1 MYDMVIGGGGLELA
15 RPHTIKKFELV
26 EKYVESWAPKL
37 LNHNNCTRIV
47 YIDCMCNSGVYQN
60 IEGSVVLGTALRV
73 ANYLAKIMLDY
84 PTKKA
89 TLFFRD
95 ICPKKVSLLKSHLP
109 PTTANF
115 SISIEC
121 GDGNRFLKSSNVHR
135 EKNSSYLVFYDPYEA
150 AIDWSAL
157 NPFLL
162 GWGEVIINHMISDS
176 VRAIPQVKSE
186 RAKNKY
192 EQTYL
197 ATLENLISVG
207 EDKELYEKRIHEVMM
222 SLRGS
227 SAGGYYIASFP
238 FFNSKNALLYHLI
251 HGSRSRVGF
260 NLFKKTAWK
269 TFGGKSSCKNVR
281 SKGAQLQLD
290 FDDTGIPTI
299 STDEECYSLWDIA
312 NYLYGTF
319 RGKADVPVNVV
330 WDALNHHP
338 VFPESGF
345 RRDIKRILEEDFK
358 AHRTTKTIS
367 FC

>member
-1 MYDMVIGGGGLELA
+1 
-15 RPHTIKKFELV
+15 
-26 EKYVESWAPKL
+26 
-37 LNHNNCTRIV
+37 
-47 YIDCMCNSGVYQN
+47 MCNSGVYQN

-84 PTKKA
+84 PNKKA

-95 ICPKKVSLLKSHLP
+95 ICPKKVSLLKSLLP
-109 PTTANF
+109 PTTDNF

-121 GDGNRFLKSSNVHR
+121 GDGDSFLKSSNVHR
-135 EKNSSYLVFYDPYEA
+135 EKDSSYLVFYDPYEA

-207 EDKELYEKRIHEVMM
+207 EDKNFMKTNRRGYM
-222 SLRGS
+222 SRAL

-238 FFNSKNALLYHLI
+238 FFNSKNVLLYHLI
-251 HGSRSRVGF
+251 HGSRSCVGF
-260 NLFKKTAWK
+260 NLFKTTAWK

-345 RRDIKRILEEDFK
+345 RRDITRILEGFK

-367 FC
+367 FVNKQRWKQDEEGKRIHSESQCFTRLKWNMETTP

>member
-1 MYDMVIGGGGLELA
+1 
-15 RPHTIKKFELV
+15 
-26 EKYVESWAPKL
+26 
-37 LNHNNCTRIV
+37 
-47 YIDCMCNSGVYQN
+47 
-60 IEGSVVLGTALRV
+60 
-73 ANYLAKIMLDY
+73 
-84 PTKKA
+84 
-89 TLFFRD
+89 
-95 ICPKKVSLLKSHLP
+95 
-109 PTTANF
+109 
-115 SISIEC
+115 
-121 GDGNRFLKSSNVHR
+121 
-135 EKNSSYLVFYDPYEA
+135 
-150 AIDWSAL
+150 
-157 NPFLL
+157 
-162 GWGEVIINHMISDS
+162 MISDS

-251 HGSRSRVGF
+251 QGSRSRVGF

>member
-1 MYDMVIGGGGLELA
+1 
-15 RPHTIKKFELV
+15 
-26 EKYVESWAPKL
+26 
-37 LNHNNCTRIV
+37 
-47 YIDCMCNSGVYQN
+47 
-60 IEGSVVLGTALRV
+60 
-73 ANYLAKIMLDY
+73 
-84 PTKKA
+84 
-89 TLFFRD
+89 
-95 ICPKKVSLLKSHLP
+95 
-109 PTTANF
+109 
-115 SISIEC
+115 
-121 GDGNRFLKSSNVHR
+121 
-135 EKNSSYLVFYDPYEA
+135 
-150 AIDWSAL
+150 
-157 NPFLL
+157 
-162 GWGEVIINHMISDS
+162 
-176 VRAIPQVKSE
+176 
-186 RAKNKY
+186 
-192 EQTYL
+192 
-197 ATLENLISVG
+197 
-207 EDKELYEKRIHEVMM
+207 MM

-290 FDDTGIPTI
+290 FDDNGIPTI

-312 NYLYGTF
+312 NYIYCTF
-319 RGKADVPVNVV
+319 RGKADVPVSAV